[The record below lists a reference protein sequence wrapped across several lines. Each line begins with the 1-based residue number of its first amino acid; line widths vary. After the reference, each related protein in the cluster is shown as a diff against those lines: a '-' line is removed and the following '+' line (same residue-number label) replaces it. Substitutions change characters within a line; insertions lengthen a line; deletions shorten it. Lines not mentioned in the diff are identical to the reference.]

1 MTATFIFYVIFAALS
16 VILPIIATG
25 KLRKRFNGEIKNFKY
40 GIVVYILFSVVLS
53 NLVLKAVGKTSLLIE
68 VIVNT
73 LCIGI
78 GLLIWLKFVAKKSE
92 GVGDCL
98 LFGTGF
104 GTGLIIFRYFIAAVE
119 SAVISFIAVIGKD
132 LTAHK
137 IYGGIA
143 QRVQENDPYT
153 VFLNMLEMVFF
164 AVLSISVAVIFYQV
178 ILCNA
183 KKRWIGLGVLLN
195 ALGYILVAGEN
206 LKLYKKLTD
215 LSMDTKKLFVFLL
228 LITAIIGAG
237 AAYSLVFPYKKKE
250 NKE

>member
-1 MTATFIFYVIFAALS
+1 MIATFIFYVIFAALS

-25 KLRKRFNGEIKNFKY
+25 KLRKRFKGEIKNFKY

-68 VIVNT
+68 VILNT

-78 GLLIWLKFVAKKSE
+78 GLLVWLKFVAKKSE
-92 GVGDCL
+92 GIGDCL

-104 GTGLIIFRYFIAAVE
+104 GTGLTIFRYFIAAVE

-137 IYGGIA
+137 IYGGVA

-164 AVLSISVAVIFYQV
+164 AVLSISVAVIFYRV

-183 KKRWIGLGVLLN
+183 KKRWIAVGIIIN
-195 ALGYILVAGEN
+195 ALGYILISAKD
-206 LKLYKKLTD
+206 LKFYKELLAFLHGTD
-215 LSMDTKKLFVFLL
+215 KIFVLL
-228 LITAIIGAG
+228 LGVTAVIGAG

-250 NKE
+250 KTE

>member
-1 MTATFIFYVIFAALS
+1 MISTFIFYIIFAALS
-16 VILPIIATG
+16 VILPIVATG
-25 KLRKRFNGEIKNFKY
+25 KLRKRFGGNTKNFKY

-78 GLLIWLKFVAKKSE
+78 GLLVWLKFVTKKSE
-92 GVGDCL
+92 FTGDCL

-137 IYGGIA
+137 IYGGVA
-143 QRVQENDPYT
+143 QRVQESDPYT
-153 VFLNMLEMVFF
+153 VFLHMLEMVFF
-164 AVLSISVAVIFYQV
+164 GVLSLSIAVIFYRV

-183 KKRWIGLGVLLN
+183 KKRWIGLCILLS
-195 ALGYILVAGEN
+195 ALGYTLVAGEN
-206 LKLYKKLTD
+206 LKLYEKLTD
-215 LSMDTKKLFVFLL
+215 LSMDIKKLFVFLL

-237 AAYSLVFPYKKKE
+237 AAYSLVFPFKKKE
-250 NKE
+250 KTE